1 MRKLLVIIVALS
13 ACSRS
18 DIASDELAVLFVGN
32 SLTYVG
38 NLPAVFDAVV
48 AANGRGSSS
57 DMLVAAGAT
66 LTQRLEDGSFE
77 RAMNEG
83 EYSIV
88 VLQERG
94 GDFLCGFGPQVCEDS
109 RQSLGELASIARQR
123 EARAILMGTYQADP
137 RASDAIVEAE
147 SEAASNQ
154 DMRYVSISDRF
165 ELARE
170 AMPEL
175 RWYAADGAHPGND
188 LILMQAL
195 LLYEFIYEQP
205 SAEVDVIVEAPIYSA
220 SAGLRP
226 EARSATDPAP
236 LEGTDFG
243 EVYDAQKVGQLIEL
257 LGGP

>member
-18 DIASDELAVLFVGN
+18 DVSSEELSVLFVGN

-38 NLPAVFDAVV
+38 NLPAVFDSVV
-48 AANGRGSSS
+48 AANGKRSTS

-77 RAMNEG
+77 RAMSEG
-83 EYSIV
+83 EYSVV

-94 GDFLCGFGPQVCEDS
+94 GDFMCGFGPQVCEDS
-109 RQSLGELASIARQR
+109 RRSIGELATIARQR
-123 EARAILMGTYQADP
+123 GASPILLGTYQADP
-137 RASDAIVEAE
+137 RASGSIVEAE

-154 DMRYVSISDRF
+154 DMRYVSVSDRF
-165 ELARE
+165 RLARE

-175 RWYAADGAHPGND
+175 RWYDSDGAHPGND

-195 LLYEFIYEQP
+195 LLYEIIYEEGP
-205 SAEVDVIVEAPIYSA
+205 AGVEVIVEAPIYS
-220 SAGLRP
+220 
-226 EARSATDPAP
+226 T
-236 LEGTDFG
+236 
-243 EVYDAQKVGQLIEL
+243 
-257 LGGP
+257 